1 MYAVDSVT
9 RQWVEKARQAGQ
21 NVVSNTAEDGTYAA
35 GVRRMTELLPTM
47 MNELIQ
53 LAPDDQKVSISNR
66 MNHVSRNNR

>member
-21 NVVSNTAEDGTYAA
+21 NVANSAAEDGTYAA
-35 GVRRMTELLPTM
+35 GVHRMTELLPTM

-53 LAPDDQKVSISNR
+53 LAPDDQKVSLSKHINNVNYDNR
-66 MNHVSRNNR
+66 

>member
-21 NVVSNTAEDGTYAA
+21 NVAAAASEDGTYAA
-35 GVRRMTELLPTM
+35 GIHRMTELLPTM

-53 LAPDDQKVSISNR
+53 LAPDDQKVSKSI
-66 MNHVSRNNR
+66 